1 MIKWIK
7 IALRNILKNKR
18 RSFVTLIA
26 IAIGFAAVSL
36 FQGYIH
42 NTYEGLRKSAVR
54 GEGLGHL
61 TIYKQGW
68 LEKGKI
74 DPDKYMFSQEELKRI
89 SDLVGED
96 EDVILATP
104 QINISGL
111 VSNGRTSTI
120 FLANGVIPRDDKTIK
135 GAWAAFRRPVKGEG
149 LSDKKPYGVE
159 MGEDLASHLDLK
171 PGGYGVIMATT
182 LDGQM
187 NALDIE
193 VAGTYDTGSSAT
205 NDKYMRVP
213 FGFAQS
219 LYDTEKADRVVV
231 LLNDWNKTEAT
242 RERLEDTLSGAG
254 IACKIKTWNELSLFY
269 LKVRGMFDM
278 IFMFIF
284 FIVFIIVIMS
294 VVNTMGMAV
303 LERTREIGTLRAL
316 GLKRRG
322 VSLLFAVEGA
332 MLGFLGT
339 VFGIVLNVIVWAVI
353 RAVGPTYIPPG
364 YSSPVPLI
372 VNLVPQ
378 SMFFLMLFLILLSL
392 MAAILP
398 ARRAARQNVVDAL
411 GHV

>member
-26 IAIGFAAVSL
+26 IALGFAAVSL

-42 NTYEGLRKSAVR
+42 NTYEGLRQSAVR

-68 LEKGKI
+68 LEKGKN
-74 DPDKYMFSQEELKRI
+74 DPDKYMFSQKELKRI
-89 SDLVGED
+89 SDLTEED

-104 QINISGL
+104 KINISGL
-111 VSNGRTSTI
+111 VSNGRISTI
-120 FLANGVIPRDDKTIK
+120 FLANGVIPGDDKTIK
-135 GAWAAFRRPVKGEG
+135 GAWAAFRPIKGEG
-149 LSDKKPYGVE
+149 LSKKKPYGVE
-159 MGEDLASHLDLK
+159 MGEDLAKHLDLK

-193 VAGTYDTGSSAT
+193 VAGIYDTGSSAT
-205 NDKYMRVP
+205 NDKYIRVP

-219 LYDTEKADRVVV
+219 LYDTKKADRVVV
-231 LLNDWNKTEAT
+231 LLTDWEKTEIV
-242 RERLEDTLSGAG
+242 RKRLVDTLSVAG
-254 IACKIKTWNELSLFY
+254 IACEIKTWNELSLFY

-294 VVNTMGMAV
+294 VVNTMGMTV

-322 VSLLFAVEGA
+322 VSFLFAMEGA
-332 MLGFLGT
+332 MLGLLGT
-339 VFGIVLNVIVWAVI
+339 IFGIILNIIVWAVI
-353 RAVGPTYIPPG
+353 RAVGPSYTPPG
-364 YSSPVPLI
+364 SSSPVPLI
-372 VNLVPQ
+372 VNLVPLP
-378 SMFFLMLFLILLSL
+378 MLFLMLFLILLSL

>member
-7 IALRNILKNKR
+7 IAFRNILKNKR

-26 IAIGFAAVSL
+26 IAMGFAAVSL
-36 FQGYIH
+36 FQGYID
-42 NTYEGLRKSAVR
+42 NTYEGLRQSAVR

-89 SDLVGED
+89 RNLVEED

-135 GAWAAFRRPVKGEG
+135 GAWAAFRPVKGEG
-149 LSDKKPYGVE
+149 LSEKKPYGVE
-159 MGEDLASHLDLK
+159 IGEDLASDLDLN
-171 PGGYGVIMATT
+171 PGGYGVVMATT

-213 FGFAQS
+213 FTFAQS

-231 LLNDWNKTEAT
+231 LLNDWKKTEAT
-242 RERLEDTLSGAG
+242 RERLEGVLSGAG
-254 IACKIKTWNELSLFY
+254 IACEIKTWNELSLFY

-284 FIVFIIVIMS
+284 LIVFIIVIMS

-332 MLGFLGT
+332 MLGFIGT
-339 VFGIVLNVIVWAVI
+339 IFGVILNVSVWAVI
-353 RAVGPTYIPPG
+353 RVAHPTYIPPG
-364 YSSPVPLI
+364 ISTAVPLI

-378 SMFFLMLFLILLSL
+378 SMFFLMLFLVLLSL

>member
-7 IALRNILKNKR
+7 IAFRNILKNKR

-26 IAIGFAAVSL
+26 IAMGFAAVSL
-36 FQGYIH
+36 FQGYID
-42 NTYEGLRKSAVR
+42 NTYEGLRQSAVR

-89 SDLVGED
+89 RNLVEED

-135 GAWAAFRRPVKGEG
+135 GAWAAFRPVKGEG
-149 LSDKKPYGVE
+149 LSEKKPYGVE
-159 MGEDLASHLDLK
+159 MGEDLASDLDLN
-171 PGGYGVIMATT
+171 PGGYGVVMATT

-213 FGFAQS
+213 FTFAQS

-231 LLNDWNKTEAT
+231 LLNDWKKTEAT
-242 RERLEDTLSGAG
+242 RERLEGVLSGAG
-254 IACKIKTWNELSLFY
+254 IACEIKTWNELSLFY

-284 FIVFIIVIMS
+284 LIVFIIVIMS

-332 MLGFLGT
+332 MLGFIGT
-339 VFGIVLNVIVWAVI
+339 IFGVILNVSVWAVI
-353 RAVGPTYIPPG
+353 RVAHPTYIPPG
-364 YSSPVPLI
+364 ISTAVPLI

-378 SMFFLMLFLILLSL
+378 SMFFLMLFLVLLSL